1 MEHVMTD
8 NDRLVQQAEQMGGLR
23 RLFLIG
29 QGVGYAGWI
38 GSRSL
43 QFING
48 LAIDPLFL
56 TLVQNLCWPLWLFSL
71 LATLWVMRRTAK
83 NHQLGALLDDERTA
97 GLIKTVLQT
106 SYWVLLIAVA
116 LVYAATFIT
125 DVDIRLVAPILVSLG
140 VAVPSL
146 TYACCYRG

>member
-1 MEHVMTD
+1 MEHIMTS
-8 NDRLVQQAEQMGGLR
+8 NDHLIQQAERMGGLR

-29 QGVGYAGWI
+29 QAIGYIGWI

-48 LAIDPLFL
+48 LAIDPLAL

-71 LATLWVMRRTAK
+71 VATLWLMRRTAK
-83 NHQLGALLDDERTA
+83 NRQLGALLDDERTA
-97 GLIKTVLQT
+97 GLMKTVFQT

-116 LVYAATFIT
+116 LLYAVTFVT
-125 DVDIRLVAPILVSLG
+125 DVDIRAVAPILVSLG

-146 TYACCYRG
+146 TYACFYRG